1 MDSQF
6 RAGIKHHVR
15 RINIPLFVVLF
26 GLIAGVDVQAN
37 DNIEL
42 AGDVLMIALPSAAS
56 GLTLGFR
63 DGQGAQGL
71 GKSAALALGESFI

>member
-1 MDSQF
+1 MNSQF
-6 RAGIKHHVR
+6 LAGMKHHIL
-15 RINIPLFVVLF
+15 RINTPLFVVLF
-26 GLIAGVDVQAN
+26 GLIAGIDVQAN

-42 AGDVLMIALPSAAS
+42 AGDVLMIALPSAAA

-71 GKSAALALGESFI
+71 GK